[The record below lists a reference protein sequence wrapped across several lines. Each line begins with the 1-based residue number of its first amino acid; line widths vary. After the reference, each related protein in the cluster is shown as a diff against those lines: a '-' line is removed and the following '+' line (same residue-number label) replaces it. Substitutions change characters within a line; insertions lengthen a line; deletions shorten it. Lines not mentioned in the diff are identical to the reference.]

1 MESDKIETLI
11 EKYFQGETSIAQE
24 KQLQDYFSAPN
35 VAQHLE
41 QYQPM
46 FAYFSQARQ
55 QQFTQA
61 VPLQTKKRSVAWL
74 SVAASVVVLLGVGTY
89 IYLNNNSSSKQETL
103 GTYDDPEVAFRQTQ
117 KALAMLSAHVNTGIE
132 GVQYLK
138 EYEVAKDKVFRR

>member
-11 EKYFQGETSIAQE
+11 EKYFQGETSIAEE

-46 FAYFSQARQ
+46 FAYFSQARR

-61 VPLQTKKRSVAWL
+61 VPLQSKKRSVAWL

-89 IYLNNNSSSKQETL
+89 IYMNGNSSKEETL

-138 EYEVAKDKVFRR
+138 EYEVAKDRVFRK

>member
-11 EKYFQGETSIAQE
+11 EKYFQGETSIAEE

-46 FAYFSQARQ
+46 FAYFSQTRQ

-61 VPLQTKKRSVAWL
+61 VPLQTKKRNVAWL

-89 IYLNNNSSSKQETL
+89 VYMNDNSSREETM

-117 KALAMLSAHVNTGIE
+117 KLWQCCRPR
-132 GVQYLK
+132 QYWN
-138 EYEVAKDKVFRR
+138 RRCPVP

>member
-11 EKYFQGETSIAQE
+11 EKYFQGETSIAEE

-46 FAYFSQARQ
+46 FAYFSQTRQ

-61 VPLQTKKRSVAWL
+61 VPLQTKKRNVAWL

-89 IYLNNNSSSKQETL
+89 VYMNDNSSREETM

-138 EYEVAKDKVFRR
+138 EYEVAKDKVFRK